1 MRSVRVVARGR
12 VQGVG
17 YRWFIRDAA
26 DGAGIAGWVRNRRG
40 GTVEAELHGAPAA
53 VDTVVEAMR
62 DGPPGARVDALEVID
77 IEHGMSVGFE
87 IRPTV

>member
-1 MRSVRVVARGR
+1 
-12 VQGVG
+12 
-17 YRWFIRDAA
+17 
-26 DGAGIAGWVRNRRG
+26 
-40 GTVEAELHGAPAA
+40 LHGAPAA